1 MDLKVETNIKHLIHH
16 KGYDNKR
23 LADELGVSLRSIQRW
38 VSGDA
43 FPDIEAL
50 VKMAF
55 IFDCSIDDLISYKSL
70 ANSEF
75 DRNDCYSYKD
85 LTDLGLNGNLAHGII
100 KQINSEKKVE
110 DIPVM
115 KVDSKIKLVYKSEVV
130 DLFNELLDKVSWG
143 NYYGGCSYFI
153 CFISFL

>member
-1 MDLKVETNIKHLIHH
+1 MDLKVESNIKHLIHH

-23 LADELGVSLRSIQRW
+23 LAEELGVSLRSIQRW
-38 VSGDA
+38 VSGGA

-55 IFDCSIDDLISYKSL
+55 IYESL

-75 DRNDCYSYKD
+75 DRDDCFSYKD
-85 LTDLGLNGNLAHGII
+85 LTDLGFNGSLAHGII
-100 KQINSEKKVE
+100 KQINSAKKVE

-115 KVDSKIKLVYKSEVV
+115 LVDSKIKLVYKSEVV
-130 DLFNELLDKVSWG
+130 DLFNELLDKVS
-143 NYYGGCSYFI
+143 
-153 CFISFL
+153 

>member
-1 MDLKVETNIKHLIHH
+1 MDLKVESNIKHLIHH

-23 LADELGVSLRSIQRW
+23 LAEELGVSLRSIQRW

-50 VKMAF
+50 VKMSA
-55 IFDCSIDDLISYKSL
+55 IFDCSLDDLISYKTF

-75 DRNDCYSYKD
+75 DRDDCFSYKD
-85 LTDLGLNGNLAHGII
+85 LTDLGFNGSLAHGII
-100 KQINSEKKVE
+100 KQINSAKKVE

-115 KVDSKIKLVYKSEVV
+115 LVDGTVKLVYKSEVV
-130 DLFNELLDKVSWG
+130 DLFNELLDKVS
-143 NYYGGCSYFI
+143 
-153 CFISFL
+153 

>member
-23 LADELGVSLRSIQRW
+23 LASELGVSLRSIQRW
-38 VSGDA
+38 LSGDA

-55 IFDCSIDDLISYKSL
+55 IFDCSLDDLISYKTL

-75 DRNDCYSYKD
+75 DRDDCFSYKD
-85 LTDLGLNGNLAHGII
+85 LTDLGVNGSLAHGII
-100 KQINSEKKVE
+100 KQINSTKKVE
-110 DIPVM
+110 EIPVM
-115 KVDSKIKLVYKSEVV
+115 LVDSKVKLVYKTDVV
-130 DLFNELLDKVSWG
+130 ELLNGLLEKVS
-143 NYYGGCSYFI
+143 
-153 CFISFL
+153 

>member
-1 MDLKVETNIKHLIHH
+1 MELKVESNIKHLIHH

-43 FPDIEAL
+43 FPDTEAL

-55 IFDCSIDDLISYKSL
+55 IFDCSLDDLVSYNSL
-70 ANSEF
+70 ANTDF
-75 DRNDCYSYKD
+75 DREDCFSYKD
-85 LTDLGLNGNLAHGII
+85 LTDMGLNGSMAHGII
-100 KQINSEKKVE
+100 KQINSTKKVE

-115 KVDSKIKLVYKSEVV
+115 LVDNKVKLVYKADVV
-130 DLFNELLDKVSWG
+130 NLLNDLLEKVS
-143 NYYGGCSYFI
+143 
-153 CFISFL
+153 